1 MRKAVKAHWFQ
12 PHVSSWSS
20 AAKED
25 RSGYLDRYEDVAII
39 TVSPPFE
46 INNSTAPACIKLSNQ
61 ATEHFDDL
69 DGKTCYSSFY
79 KKTGPK
85 VKLLYSPLKMM
96 NSDKVRNQLIQKMI
110 HICNTESDICI

>member
-1 MRKAVKAHWFQ
+1 MRRALKTYWFL
-12 PHVSSWSS
+12 PHVSVYSS
-20 AAKED
+20 GAKEEH

-61 ATEHFDDL
+61 ATENFDDL
-69 DGKTCYSSFY
+69 DGKTCYTSFY

-85 VKLLYSPLKMM
+85 VKLLYSPLLMM
-96 NSDKVRNQLIQKMI
+96 NSDKVRNQSFEI
-110 HICNTESDICI
+110 